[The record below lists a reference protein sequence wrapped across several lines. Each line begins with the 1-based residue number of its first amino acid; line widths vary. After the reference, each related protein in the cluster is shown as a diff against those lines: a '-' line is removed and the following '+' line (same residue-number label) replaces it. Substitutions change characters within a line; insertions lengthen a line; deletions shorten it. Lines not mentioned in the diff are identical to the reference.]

1 VSGLLVTASAPHT
14 EIGLENG
21 TLCSRRASRPV
32 RSRPPGRWRSLDE
45 PAMDPTDA
53 PLTDL
58 LQAAARGEAGTLDQL
73 LGSSER
79 TVRRQWERARAYL
92 LVSLQE

>member
-1 VSGLLVTASAPHT
+1 
-14 EIGLENG
+14 
-21 TLCSRRASRPV
+21 
-32 RSRPPGRWRSLDE
+32 
-45 PAMDPTDA
+45 MDPTDA